1 MLLQRQLSS
10 IPPEANTS
18 SSSDQEIRQEAVSTS
33 DRMDLKGKS
42 PVGGQEINLEPSS
55 SGCFP
60 PSLRGHDLA
69 SLLQEQD
76 LVSSRVL
83 EEPNNLARDDIL
95 DDESEDSSRR
105 SDQAVSWS
113 CNDFQLL
120 LYCKLTPPCNETSKT
135 HSWCM
140 IRTRSKHFAAHSSGD
155 LSSQTPS
162 MSRCVLQLSEYKT
175 LEYHHHLLCST
186 G

>member
-1 MLLQRQLSS
+1 MQKQLQAAMLLQRQLSS
-10 IPPEANTS
+10 IPPEANNS
-18 SSSDQEIRQEAVSTS
+18 SSSDQEITPEAVSTS

-42 PVGGQEINLEPSS
+42 PVVGQEINLEPSS

-83 EEPNNLARDDIL
+83 EEPDNSARDDIL

-105 SDQAVSWS
+105 SDQAASWS
-113 CNDFQLL
+113 CNEFQLL
-120 LYCKLTPPCNETSKT
+120 QYRKLTPPCIETSET
-135 HSWCM
+135 HSWYM
-140 IRTRSKHFAAHSSGD
+140 ITTRSKHLAAHSSGD
-155 LSSQTPS
+155 LSKQTLS
-162 MSRCVLQLSEYKT
+162 TSHCVLQFSEYKI
-175 LEYHHHLLCST
+175 LE
-186 G
+186 